1 MAAQLS
7 TEQVE
12 KYHKDGF
19 LVIENFCSD
28 AECDALKKRCYEII
42 DEADFTKHPIYTMEN
57 RSDASNKYFRTSSD
71 KIRFF
76 FEEKA
81 LNEDGSLKVDPK
93 NGINKVA
100 HAVHARDPVFK
111 EFTHGEKIATLA
123 KSLGMTRPAVIQGMC
138 ILKPPKIGGVVK
150 PHRDSTFLYTE
161 PPHHLYGFWLALED
175 AMKDNGCLWFAPG
188 SQNYPVTRRVIR
200 TEDDPDNY
208 AYTVETFGELS
219 DVDESSYVPAEAK
232 KGSMVLIHGNVL
244 HKSSRNES
252 DRSRVIFTFHAYDD
266 AVSTYDKR
274 NWLQPSK
281 DLPFPTISYS

>member
-7 TEQVE
+7 PKQVE
-12 KYHKDGF
+12 QYHKDGF

-28 AECDALKKRCYEII
+28 AECDALKKRCYDII
-42 DEADFTKHPIYTMEN
+42 DEVDFTKHPVISYSTET
-57 RSDASNKYFRTSSD
+57 RQHASKEYFMKSGD

-93 NGINKVA
+93 NGINKLA
-100 HAVHARDPVFK
+100 HGVHACDPVFR
-111 EFTHGEKIATLA
+111 EFTHSEKIAILA
-123 KSLGMTRPAVIQGMC
+123 KSLGIKRPAVIQGMC

-150 PHRDSTFLYTE
+150 PHRDSTFLRTE
-161 PPHHLYGFWLALED
+161 PIHHLYGFWLALED

-188 SQNYPVTRRVIR
+188 SQNYPVTRRVMR
-200 TEDDPDNY
+200 TDDDPDNY
-208 AYTVETFGELS
+208 ALETVGELT
-219 DVDESSYVPAEAK
+219 DVDESSYIPVQAK

-252 DRSRVIFTFHAYDD
+252 DRSRVIYTFHAYDD
-266 AVSTYDKR
+266 AVSTYNKR

-281 DLPFPTISYS
+281 DLPFPIISY